1 MNRREFIN
9 WVGVGG
15 IVASLPIAIAACA
28 PKEQDAQSSD
38 TSGSATAQGTHA
50 SAVPRPDGF
59 LAVGTVADLTK
70 NGQIADAKSPVGNLL
85 VIPDPAHTSQ
95 VIALNPTCP
104 HAGCTVAWKK
114 DETAFVCPCHGSKFA
129 SSGAVQQGPA
139 DKPLAPYMT
148 KLEGD
153 LILVKGA

>member
-1 MNRREFIN
+1 MNRREFIS

-15 IVASLPIAIAACA
+15 IVSSLPIAIAACA
-28 PKEQDAQSSD
+28 PAEQAQNTDATSSTMAQSPS
-38 TSGSATAQGTHA
+38 A
-50 SAVPRPDGF
+50 SAPPRPDGF
-59 LAVGTVADLTK
+59 LAVGTMADLSK
-70 NGQIADAKSPVGNLL
+70 NGQIADPKSAVGNLL

-95 VIALNPTCP
+95 VIAVNPTCP

-114 DETAFVCPCHGSKFA
+114 DETAFACPCHGSKFT

-139 DKPLAPYMT
+139 DKPLTPYTT

-153 LILVKGA
+153 LILVKGT